1 MKKERLCETTISEK
15 KRYVGYL
22 VNAGKIT
29 RKTAKVL
36 LNDKAHPI
44 IKQYFEDAKY
54 DELNDY
60 CETME
65 ETYKGGNYY
74 YEQKC

>member
-1 MKKERLCETTISEK
+1 MKTERIGETPLSEK
-15 KRYVGYL
+15 KSYVGYL

-44 IKQYFEDAKY
+44 IKQYFEAAKY

-65 ETYKGGNYY
+65 ETYKGGIYY